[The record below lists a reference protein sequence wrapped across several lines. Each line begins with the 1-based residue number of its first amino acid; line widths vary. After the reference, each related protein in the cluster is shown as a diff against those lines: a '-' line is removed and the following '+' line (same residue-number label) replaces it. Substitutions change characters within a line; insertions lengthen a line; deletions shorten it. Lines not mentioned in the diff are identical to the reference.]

1 MPAGTERHPAGPIP
15 VRSGIGLRAPH
26 YHDILHQRPAV
37 GWLETHSEN
46 YFGAGGAPLRYL
58 DALRADYPL
67 SLHGVGLSLGSA
79 DELNTAHIGKLRNLI
94 DVFEPG
100 LVSEHLSWSS
110 IDGTYFNDLLPLPYT
125 DEALRHLAARITLAQ
140 DLLGRQLLIENPSNY
155 LKFHES
161 ALSEP
166 QFLEELVARTGCALL
181 LDVNNVYVSACN
193 LQFDA
198 HDYLRAIPAQAVQE
212 FHLAGHAVN
221 DIDSN
226 TQVLIDDHGDQV
238 CDAVWRLFEFC
249 VRRIGPRPTL
259 IEWDTRIPPLGTLVG
274 EACKADRVLERTRA
288 RVA

>member
-1 MPAGTERHPAGPIP
+1 VLARTGRHPAAPIP

-26 YHDILHQRPAV
+26 YRDILEQRPAV

-46 YFGAGGAPLRYL
+46 YFGAGGAPLHYL
-58 DALRADYPL
+58 DALRVDYPL

-79 DELNTAHIGKLRNLI
+79 DELNKTHVKKLRNLI
-94 DVFEPG
+94 DAFEPG

-110 IDGTYFNDLLPLPYT
+110 IDGTYFNDLLPLPHT
-125 DEALRHLAARITLAQ
+125 DEALCHLAARIALAQ

-155 LKFHES
+155 LSFRES

-166 QFLEELVARTGCALL
+166 QFLEELVARTGCGLL

-198 HDYLRAIPAQAVQE
+198 HDYLCAIPAQAVQE
-212 FHLAGHAVN
+212 IHLAGHAVN

-226 TQVLIDDHGDQV
+226 TQIFIDDHGDRV
-238 CDAVWRLFEFC
+238 CDAVWQLFESC
-249 VRRIGPRPTL
+249 LHRIGPRPTL
-259 IEWDTRIPPLGTLVG
+259 IEWDTRIPPLQTLVD
-274 EACKADRVLERTRA
+274 EACKADQILERTRA